1 MNEQK
6 HNLKGGTNMRKNYE
20 NINDLN
26 EIMNDANDLI
36 VDRIKHLH
44 QLEER
49 GINPYPYKFKE
60 VTHSNYI
67 INNFDSIDE
76 EQVLTVAGRIMLM
89 RNMGNATFLN
99 IRDQEGDIQV
109 YLSKSILGAEK
120 YEEIKFFDIGD
131 IIGFEGNVFRTKTGE
146 ITIKAKELSLLTKA
160 IRPLPEKHHG
170 IQDADLRQRHR
181 SLDMIMNNEVRER
194 FINRA
199 RGMAAIRE
207 YMNTLNF
214 VEAETP
220 ILDTKYGGGEAKPF
234 VTNVNAMDCEVYMNV
249 SPELYLK
256 RLMVGGI
263 ERVYTMGR
271 SFRNEGIDRTHYPEF
286 TLFECYMAYADYN
299 DMMVLME
306 NLYEYVF
313 VKVNGTTK
321 IVYDGVEIDFK
332 APWKRATMCELVKLD
347 TELDVLNL
355 SKDDMIKAIASKG
368 LLIDCKDFESMSKGD
383 IIMELFDAY
392 SASKLQQPTFV
403 IDFPAESSPLCK
415 LHRENGDLIERFEP
429 YAFGVELGNAYSELN
444 DPLRQRILLHEQA
457 SKLRAGLETAS
468 PMDEE
473 FALAIDVGMPPAGGL
488 GIGID
493 RMMMFLTNSYS
504 IKDVI
509 AFPLMKR

>member
-1 MNEQK
+1 MN
-6 HNLKGGTNMRKNYE
+6 KNYE
-20 NINDLN
+20 DINSLS
-26 EIMNDANDLI
+26 EIINDANDFM
-36 VDRIKHLH
+36 VDRIRHLN
-44 QLEER
+44 QLEEM
-49 GINPYPYKFKE
+49 GINPYPYKYKE
-60 VTHSNYI
+60 VTHSNLI
-67 INNFDSIDE
+67 IENFVNITE
-76 EQVLTVAGRIMLM
+76 EQMFTVAGRVMLL
-89 RNMGNATFLN
+89 RNMGNVTFLN

-109 YLSKSILGAEK
+109 YLSKSALGMEK
-120 YEEIKFFDIGD
+120 YGQIKLFDIGD
-131 IIGFEGNVFRTKTGE
+131 IIGFEGSVFKTKTGE
-146 ITIKAKELSLLTKA
+146 ITIKATDFTFLTKS
-160 IRPLPEKHHG
+160 IRPLPEKYHG

-181 SLDMIMNNEVRER
+181 SLDMIMNNDVRKR

-199 RGMAAIRE
+199 RAMTAIRAF
-207 YMNTLNF
+207 MNYLDF
-214 VEAETP
+214 IEAETP

-234 VTNVNAMDCEVYMNV
+234 VTNVNAMDIEVYMNV

-256 RLMVGGI
+256 RLLVGGI

-299 DMMVLME
+299 DMMELME

-313 VKVNGTTK
+313 LKVNGSTK
-321 IVYDGVEIDFK
+321 IVYDDVEIDFK
-332 APWKRATMCELVKLD
+332 APWKRATMCDLVKLD
-347 TELDVLNL
+347 TGLDVLNQ
-355 SKDDMIKAIASKG
+355 SKEDLIEAIFTNK
-368 LLIDCKDFESMSKGD
+368 LLIDSKEKGLDLEAMSKGA

-392 SASKLQQPTFV
+392 SASNLVQPTFV
-403 IDFPAESSPLCK
+403 IDFPAETSPLCK
-415 LHRENGDLIERFEP
+415 LHRGNADLIERFEP

-444 DPLRQRILLHEQA
+444 DPLRQRILLNEQA
-457 SKLRAGLETAS
+457 SNLRAGLETAS

-473 FALAIDVGMPPAGGL
+473 FAVAIDTGMPPAGGL

>member
-1 MNEQK
+1 MK
-6 HNLKGGTNMRKNYE
+6 KNYE
-20 NINDLN
+20 NINDLS

-36 VDRIKHLH
+36 VDRIRHLN

-49 GINPYPYKFKE
+49 EVNPYPYNYKE
-60 VTHSNYI
+60 VIHSRFVI
-67 INNFDSIDE
+67 DNFDSYNE
-76 EQVLTVAGRIMLM
+76 EQMLTIAGRVMLM

-109 YLSKSILGAEK
+109 YLSKSILGDEK
-120 YEEIKFFDIGD
+120 YEQIKFFDIGD
-131 IIGFEGNVFRTKTGE
+131 IIGFEGNVFKTKTGE
-146 ITIKAKELSLLTKA
+146 ITIKAKELTLLTKS

-181 SLDMIMNNEVRER
+181 SLDMIMNNDVRER

-199 RGMAAIRE
+199 RAMTAIRE
-207 YMNTLNF
+207 FMNRLNF

-220 ILDTKYGGGEAKPF
+220 ILDTKYGGGEARPF
-234 VTNVNAMDCEVYMNV
+234 VTNVNAMDCDVFMNV

-299 DMMVLME
+299 DMMELME

-313 VKVNGTTK
+313 LIVNGSTK
-321 IVYDGVEIDFK
+321 IVYDGVELDFK
-332 APWKRATMCELVKLD
+332 APWRRATMCDLVKLD
-347 TELDVLNL
+347 TGLDVLNL
-355 SKDDMIKAIASKG
+355 NKDDIIKVIYSKE
-368 LLIDCKDFESMSKGD
+368 LFIDLKEANLDFASMSKGD
-383 IIMELFDAY
+383 IIMEMFDAY

-415 LHRENGDLIERFEP
+415 LHRENAELIERFEP

-473 FALAIDVGMPPAGGL
+473 FAVAIDTGMPPAGGL

>member
-1 MNEQK
+1 MK
-6 HNLKGGTNMRKNYE
+6 KDYE
-20 NINDLN
+20 NINDLTK
-26 EIMNDANDLI
+26 IMNDANDFM
-36 VDRIKHLH
+36 VDRIRHLN
-44 QLEER
+44 QLEES
-49 GINPYPYKFKE
+49 GIDPYPYKYKK
-60 VTHSNYI
+60 VTHSCFI
-67 INNFDSIDE
+67 MMNFDNIPE
-76 EQVLTVAGRIMLM
+76 NKILTVAGRVMLM

-99 IRDQEGDIQV
+99 IRDQEGDIQI
-109 YLSKSILGAEK
+109 YLNKNTLGAEQ
-120 YEEIKFFDIGD
+120 YDLIRLFDIGD
-131 IIGFEGNVFRTKTGE
+131 IIGFEGSVFKTKTGE
-146 ITIKAKELSLLTKA
+146 ITIKASSFTLLTKS
-160 IRPLPEKHHG
+160 IRPLPEKYHG

-181 SLDMIMNNEVRER
+181 SLDMIMNNDVRQR

-199 RGMAAIRE
+199 KAMSAIRE
-207 YMNTLNF
+207 FMNNLDF

-234 VTNVNAMDCEVYMNV
+234 VTNVNAMDCEVFMNV

-263 ERVYTMGR
+263 ERVFTMGR

-299 DMMVLME
+299 DMMELME

-313 VKVNGTTK
+313 LKVNGSTK
-321 IVYDGVEIDFK
+321 IVYDEVEIDFK
-332 APWKRATMCELVKLD
+332 APWRRASMCELVMQD
-347 TELDVLNL
+347 TGLDVLK
-355 SKDDMIKAIASKG
+355 SDKDDILRAIAANN
-368 LLIDCKDFESMSKGD
+368 LLSAKIEEGMDIESMSKGE

-392 SASKLQQPTFV
+392 SASKLMQPIFV
-403 IDFPAESSPLCK
+403 KDFPAESSPLCK
-415 LHRENGDLIERFEP
+415 LHRENTNLIERFEP

-473 FALAIDVGMPPAGGL
+473 FAVAIDTGLPPAGGL